1 MPSAPVNVIR
11 IPRQAWI
18 GIGLAL
24 LAPWAVVVWLLSRSP
39 VAPVRPAPEARSVIA
54 GAPEPKRGVQSGTWG
69 ELDFQRILL
78 EPPEEFIRPDAGNPS
93 PVVWVFNHATPA
105 TLQGLWAQAGL
116 SEPVRQALDKATSR
130 PTGDT
135 FLVQPPTNIVLGLSA
150 AARGV
155 IYSALAEFPENRP
168 QREPFRFRADGV
180 DEWFENSRVS
190 TPIIALTRRLLYQ
203 HQNAV
208 FFADLDV
215 VFPQIPMMEERLAL
229 LKTLA
234 RRSALIVRLHVPHN
248 ADLEALARYWRHGRR
263 SKDARPLLA
272 SLAQQPDGGEI
283 DIAHLL
289 PKFARSLL
297 NTYPDPGVSAAHDC
311 HWTSF
316 NFFEDEIDERYSQ
329 IEFVKETLLSSY
341 YQVTGEPMLGDI
353 LLFVQG
359 EGVVVHSCVHIAD
372 GIVFTKN
379 GSSYFVPWTLA
390 RLENVVAA
398 YSLNPAPLEIRRYR
412 LKQP

>member
-1 MPSAPVNVIR
+1 MSSAPLNVIR
-11 IPRQAWI
+11 ISRRLWV
-18 GIGLAL
+18 GIALVL
-24 LAPWAVVVWLLSRSP
+24 LAPWAIVVWLLPR
-39 VAPVRPAPEARSVIA
+39 APAPPSRPPAKQSPAAAARPETKYEVKS
-54 GAPEPKRGVQSGTWG
+54 GAWG

-93 PVVWVFNHATPA
+93 PVVWVFHQATSD
-105 TLQGLWAQAGL
+105 GLAALWIRAGL
-116 SEPVRQALDKATSR
+116 SETERRALQDVTTHPAD
-130 PTGDT
+130 DT
-135 FLVQPPTNIVLGLSA
+135 FLVQPPASIVLGLSA
-150 AARGV
+150 TARGT
-155 IYSALAEFPENRP
+155 IYGVLAESPENRP
-168 QREPFRFRADGV
+168 QREPFRFRADAV
-180 DEWFENSRVS
+180 DEWFENSHVS
-190 TPIIALTRRLLYQ
+190 SGVIALTKRLLYQ
-203 HQNAV
+203 QHNAV
-208 FFADLDV
+208 FFADVDV

-234 RRSALIVRLHVPHN
+234 RRTALIVRLRVPHN
-248 ADLEALARYWRHGRR
+248 ADVEALARYWRHGRR

-297 NTYPDPGVSAAHDC
+297 NTYPDPGVSVSHDC

-329 IEFVKETLLSSY
+329 IDFVKQTLLSDY

-359 EGVVVHSCVHIAD
+359 DGVVVHSCVHIAD

-379 GSSYFVPWTLA
+379 GASFFVPWTLS
-390 RLENVVAA
+390 RHDNVVAA
-398 YSLNPAPLEIRRYR
+398 YSLSPTPLEIRRYR